1 MQQPIRPV
9 HDETRPRTT
18 PASRIG
24 IDAARLPDDVLLREL
39 EHLHRTRHDTFL
51 YGSRDAL
58 EQHSIRTHEL
68 ELEYLRRHPRRH
80 IAAGRTRAGARARVA
95 VEG

>member
-1 MQQPIRPV
+1 M
-9 HDETRPRTT
+9 HEETRPRTT

-24 IDAARLPDDVLLREL
+24 IEAAKLPDGVLLREL

-58 EQHSIRTHEL
+58 EQHSIRMHEL
-68 ELEYLRRHPRRH
+68 ELEYLHRHPRRQVS
-80 IAAGRTRAGARARVA
+80 ASRTRAGARARAAA
-95 VEG
+95 VTP